1 MNTLAIIAI
10 AAVVVLAAAYG
21 YAWVQGRV
29 LRALMPLPPSEPPEP
44 AADDLRSYMHLRAIA
59 RAETIAALWP
69 LALPWLGVR
78 WLMARGRQHGI
89 AAGDRADVRRALA
102 GRSTP

>member
-29 LRALMPLPPSEPPEP
+29 LRALMPLPPPELD
-44 AADDLRSYMHLRAIA
+44 AYDLRSYMHLRAIA
-59 RAETIAALWP
+59 RAERIAALWP
-69 LALPWLGVR
+69 LTLPWLGVR